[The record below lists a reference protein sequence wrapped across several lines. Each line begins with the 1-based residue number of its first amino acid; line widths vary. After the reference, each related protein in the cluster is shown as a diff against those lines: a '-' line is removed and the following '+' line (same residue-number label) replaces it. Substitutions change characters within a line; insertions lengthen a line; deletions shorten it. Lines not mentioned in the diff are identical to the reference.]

1 VSPSALLSS
10 STASWLSS
18 EMASTECPAFT
29 TATEVLQAILDGG
42 AALNALEA
50 HLTRHDV
57 TDARFALEA
66 WKGVCGG
73 TEAEAEERAFDARM
87 AVVVQYVDLPP
98 IDGLP
103 LWSKRT
109 LVELLVGSSQ
119 RTSYAAFGDEYIA
132 GVLKLQLPVAATVC
146 VPRAT
151 PAYTK
156 AAIEFDDKVN
166 DVVRPLL
173 KTSLKKL
180 LIDAKWNDPDRGALI
195 AAVVTLREI
204 VRAPELYIDSDAA
217 AADPAVPCIFIR
229 REVVGSYPGGFGV
242 LHHGQFAVA
251 RTPLEAI
258 AHWMLCSQ
266 DDNPAV
272 AAMVA
277 ALDGRDTRSS
287 IAKSILSG
295 RKVLNAPPDVPP

>member
-1 VSPSALLSS
+1 MQCSARGGESSRPPGSGRLAADRPPRGPKPAPRRRGQPAKRKRANSTLGQLVSDLIRASA
-10 STASWLSS
+10 
-18 EMASTECPAFT
+18 
-29 TATEVLQAILDGG
+29 G
-42 AALNALEA
+42 APN
-50 HLTRHDV
+50 
-57 TDARFALEA
+57 
-66 WKGVCGG
+66 
-73 TEAEAEERAFDARM
+73 
-87 AVVVQYVDLPP
+87 
-98 IDGLP
+98 
-103 LWSKRT
+103 
-109 LVELLVGSSQ
+109 
-119 RTSYAAFGDEYIA
+119 
-132 GVLKLQLPVAATVC
+132 
-146 VPRAT
+146 
-151 PAYTK
+151 
-156 AAIEFDDKVN
+156 DDKGK
-166 DVVRPLL
+166 RPLL

-242 LHHGQFAVA
+242 LHHGQFAAA

-266 DDNPAV
+266 DDIPAV

-295 RKVLNAPPDVPP
+295 RKVLNAPPVVPP